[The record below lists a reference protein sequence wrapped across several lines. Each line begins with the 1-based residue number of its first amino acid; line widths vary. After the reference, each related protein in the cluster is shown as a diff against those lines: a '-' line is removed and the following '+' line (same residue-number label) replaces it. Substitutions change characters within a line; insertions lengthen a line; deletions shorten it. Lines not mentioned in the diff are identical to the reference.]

1 MLYHSELFGPSGEE
15 LFVFIPATGDDVFGE
30 VSGEMTNDIITSFGL
45 FDCYSAGSWTIRV
58 WEASDLDNNGQVDR
72 DGSGNIIG
80 CYVEQVV
87 TFNPGCPDPATVTA
101 VANVTDIGCTSSG
114 RITLQNFST
123 SDLYCVSSTG
133 SGASISW
140 TGPGGFSG
148 SGTSISGLSP
158 GTYTAT
164 ISDGYGCPT
173 TVSATVNSITPVTI
187 ASCEEIQSPSVFGGS
202 NGSARVTINPGS
214 GDYTISWTGPTSGNR
229 SGVDG
234 DNTISNLRAGTYT
247 FTVTDDVS
255 GCTSE
260 CMVTINDPPCEV
272 AFEVEQ
278 NAAGDVVIRIL
289 GGAPNF
295 FVSYVGPTN
304 SPGDLGPFGTGGIT
318 LPGADFAGGFYAFT
332 VYEQGRPA
340 CENFFTLTYVGP
352 DCTDLMITNEDSS
365 NPTCGNVEDGT
376 ITVGFTGLDN
386 PIITWLGPG
395 VTGSNSPML
404 TGLGAGT
411 YDYQVTD
418 DEGCLLEGSFT
429 LTAPP
434 SLTLSCDG
442 INETRDALNDGMIAL
457 DVGGG
462 SPGYTLSYTAIDEMG
477 VPLPPLNGRA
487 ISTVDTL
494 RNLMAG
500 TYQITITDATGCTIN
515 CTTTITQPNC
525 ELFPDCVAT
534 DASVIG
540 GVGSVEL
547 TFDGTPDWSIMITGP
562 TDTSF
567 VTSSVSEV
575 IKDLPQGNY
584 ALEVFNDAGCAG
596 TCNFSIS
603 GPTCTITVDT
613 DFQNPT
619 CSGGSDGAIFLDL
632 PGQGMGLVIDWDD
645 DLYDGQD
652 TLRGLSAGTYQVI
665 LSDATGCVLA
675 PITFTLV
682 NPDSLRARMAIDA
695 DIFCAGDRTG
705 GLTVMPQN
713 GLAPFSYDWSVDS
726 LPNSA
731 TVSGLIAGTYAVTV
745 TDANGCQV
753 VADTTLTEIPALSL
767 SCGSIAESTIGAN
780 DGRVGFLLS
789 GGTAPYDIQLNGTPI
804 MPPADDTFRLLSPG
818 QYVID
823 VMDVNGCTVSCT
835 AVVNRGGC
843 GDFTVGINATQPD
856 CDNATGSATATPMM
870 GNGTVTYLWS
880 NGAVTETVNDLS
892 PGTYEVM
899 ATDTAGCEAVNQVT
913 IFPFADIPSVSI
925 NDFSTVC
932 DDECTII
939 MLNFVG
945 TPPFT
950 LDYEIDRDGA
960 QVMRQLVTSSVGD
973 TTFTFCPAD
982 FGFPDLGNSTM
993 VTFSTLVD
1001 GNGCS
1006 RPVDLNRLIP
1016 AQQTQVGNYAETIC
1030 GGDTLRYF
1038 GEEFFAARRTGDV
1051 TLPFPASNG
1060 CDSTVTV
1067 TVDFFAP
1074 ATGTLNETI
1083 CAGDTLTYRGET
1095 FHASRTTGDVVLPDG
1110 SVNGCDST
1118 VTVTVDFFAPATGTL
1133 NETICAGDTLTIQG
1147 EIFHASRT
1155 TGDVV
1160 LPDGSVNGCDST
1172 VTVTVDFFA
1181 PATGTLN
1188 ETICAGDTLTIGGEM
1203 FHASRTTGDVVLP
1216 DGSVNGC
1223 DSTVTVTVDF
1233 FAPATGTLN
1242 ETICAG
1248 DTLTIQG
1255 EIFHASRTTG
1265 DVVLPDGSVNG
1276 CDSTVT
1282 VTVDFFAPAT
1292 GTLNETICTGDTL
1305 TIQGEIFHAS
1315 RTTGDVVI
1323 PDASVNGCDSTVTVT
1338 VDFFAPAT
1346 GTLNETICTG
1356 DTLTIQGEIFH
1367 ASRTT
1372 GDVVLPDAS
1381 VNGCDSTVTVTVDF
1395 FAPATGIYN
1404 ETICAGDTL
1413 TYRGEIF
1420 HASRTTGDVVI
1431 PDASANGCDSTVT
1444 VTVDFYAPATGTL
1457 NETICTGDTLTI
1469 QGEIFHASRTTG
1481 DVVLPD
1487 ASANGC
1493 DSTVTVTVDFFAP
1506 ATGIYNET
1514 ICAGDTLTYRGEI
1527 FHASRTTGDVV
1538 LPDASVNG
1546 CDSTVT
1552 VDFFAPATVTVDFF
1566 APATGM
1572 LRRMAVTTVNETIC
1586 AGDTL
1591 TYRGEIF
1598 HASRTT
1604 GDVVLPDASV
1614 NGCDSTVT
1622 VTVDFFAPATGIY
1635 NETICAGDTLTIQGE
1650 IFHASRTTGDVV
1662 LPDASVNG
1670 CDSTVTVTVD
1680 FFAPATGIYNET
1692 ICAGDTLTIQGEIF
1706 HASRTTGDVVLP
1718 DASANGCDSTVT
1730 VTVDFFAPATG
1741 IYNETI
1747 CAGDTLTYQGEI
1759 FHASRTTG
1767 DVVIPDASAN
1777 GCDSTVTV
1785 TVDFFAPATGIYN
1798 ETICA
1803 GDTLTYRGET
1813 FHASRTTGDV
1823 VLPDAS
1829 MNGCDSTVTVTV
1841 DFFAP
1846 AQSALSTTI
1855 CLSDT
1860 FQLRGEIFHANRTS
1874 GDVIFPNASA
1884 NGCDST
1890 VSVMIDFFPQVM
1902 GAFDTTI
1909 CAGTSFTYG
1918 GQLFDRA
1925 IDDFLVTLSEPTS
1938 NGCDSVVVVSVAVEE
1953 LPTVSLGGDGIVCPE
1968 GELSISLDY
1977 DGTVPATVFLSSN
1990 PGEAISVP
1998 VGGTTIQRTVPPGST
2013 VSIMSAST
2021 SSGCSPNFNGTL
2033 TVVETDLSVGI
2044 NIMSGD
2050 GIYAVSCADGSDG
2063 AVQAVVS
2070 GGSSPYQYMWST
2082 GNQEEMVE
2090 GLEPGD
2096 YTLMVTTSR
2105 GCQREA
2111 SVTLNSPELLAVTI
2125 NEVPASCVDSIPTLV
2140 IQDIQGGIGPYVFGT
2155 TGSALSPAGSLPDSL
2170 KVPVGGSTFVLEDAN
2185 GCLLSQSFNFDPAPL
2200 GELVVTPSNAVI
2212 RLGDSVALSV
2222 LTDLNTD
2229 GFFISP
2235 GPEEPIVGNEV
2246 FVAPMASTTY
2256 TITVIDPNGCS
2267 ATATAKVLVDRYVP
2281 VYAPTAFSPNLD
2293 GTNDLYRVFAHD
2305 QVLEIADF
2313 FIFNRWGDNVFN
2325 FPGPVGPEETN
2336 WGWDGTA
2343 ADGRP
2348 YEQGTYVYSV
2358 RVTLLD
2364 GREVTLKGDFVL
2376 MR

>member
-1 MLYHSELFGPSGEE
+1 MKSLFIVLSFLLIGVNPLLSPRASDVNEIHSLASIEPKFSNYTPKKNPCGGGSLAITSVNVENQTTGDPADGAFWSWTATGSSTMLYHSELFGPSGEE

-1133 NETICAGDTLTIQG
+1133 NETICT
-1147 EIFHASRT
+1147 
-1155 TGDVV
+1155 
-1160 LPDGSVNGCDST
+1160 
-1172 VTVTVDFFA
+1172 
-1181 PATGTLN
+1181 
-1188 ETICAGDTLTIGGEM
+1188 GDTLTIGGEM

-1242 ETICAG
+1242 ETICTG
-1248 DTLTIQG
+1248 DTLTIGG

-1346 GTLNETICTG
+1346 GTLNETIC
-1356 DTLTIQGEIFH
+1356 
-1367 ASRTT
+1367 
-1372 GDVVLPDAS
+1372 
-1381 VNGCDSTVTVTVDF
+1381 
-1395 FAPATGIYN
+1395 
-1404 ETICAGDTL
+1404 
-1413 TYRGEIF
+1413 
-1420 HASRTTGDVVI
+1420 
-1431 PDASANGCDSTVT
+1431 
-1444 VTVDFYAPATGTL
+1444 
-1457 NETICTGDTLTI
+1457 
-1469 QGEIFHASRTTG
+1469 
-1481 DVVLPD
+1481 
-1487 ASANGC
+1487 
-1493 DSTVTVTVDFFAP
+1493 
-1506 ATGIYNET
+1506 
-1514 ICAGDTLTYRGEI
+1514 
-1527 FHASRTTGDVV
+1527 
-1538 LPDASVNG
+1538 
-1546 CDSTVT
+1546 
-1552 VDFFAPATVTVDFF
+1552 
-1566 APATGM
+1566 
-1572 LRRMAVTTVNETIC
+1572 
-1586 AGDTL
+1586 
-1591 TYRGEIF
+1591 
-1598 HASRTT
+1598 
-1604 GDVVLPDASV
+1604 
-1614 NGCDSTVT
+1614 
-1622 VTVDFFAPATGIY
+1622 
-1635 NETICAGDTLTIQGE
+1635 
-1650 IFHASRTTGDVV
+1650 
-1662 LPDASVNG
+1662 
-1670 CDSTVTVTVD
+1670 
-1680 FFAPATGIYNET
+1680 
-1692 ICAGDTLTIQGEIF
+1692 AGDTLTIQGEIF

-1741 IYNETI
+1741 TLNETI
-1747 CAGDTLTYQGEI
+1747 CTGDTLTIQGEI

-1767 DVVIPDASAN
+1767 DVVIPDASVN

-1785 TVDFFAPATGIYN
+1785 TVDFYSSLRRRAP
-1798 ETICA
+1798 
-1803 GDTLTYRGET
+1803 
-1813 FHASRTTGDV
+1813 
-1823 VLPDAS
+1823 
-1829 MNGCDSTVTVTV
+1829 
-1841 DFFAP
+1841 
-1846 AQSALSTTI
+1846 
-1855 CLSDT
+1855 
-1860 FQLRGEIFHANRTS
+1860 
-1874 GDVIFPNASA
+1874 
-1884 NGCDST
+1884 
-1890 VSVMIDFFPQVM
+1890 
-1902 GAFDTTI
+1902 
-1909 CAGTSFTYG
+1909 
-1918 GQLFDRA
+1918 
-1925 IDDFLVTLSEPTS
+1925 
-1938 NGCDSVVVVSVAVEE
+1938 
-1953 LPTVSLGGDGIVCPE
+1953 
-1968 GELSISLDY
+1968 
-1977 DGTVPATVFLSSN
+1977 
-1990 PGEAISVP
+1990 
-1998 VGGTTIQRTVPPGST
+1998 
-2013 VSIMSAST
+2013 
-2021 SSGCSPNFNGTL
+2021 
-2033 TVVETDLSVGI
+2033 
-2044 NIMSGD
+2044 
-2050 GIYAVSCADGSDG
+2050 
-2063 AVQAVVS
+2063 
-2070 GGSSPYQYMWST
+2070 
-2082 GNQEEMVE
+2082 
-2090 GLEPGD
+2090 
-2096 YTLMVTTSR
+2096 
-2105 GCQREA
+2105 
-2111 SVTLNSPELLAVTI
+2111 
-2125 NEVPASCVDSIPTLV
+2125 
-2140 IQDIQGGIGPYVFGT
+2140 
-2155 TGSALSPAGSLPDSL
+2155 
-2170 KVPVGGSTFVLEDAN
+2170 
-2185 GCLLSQSFNFDPAPL
+2185 
-2200 GELVVTPSNAVI
+2200 
-2212 RLGDSVALSV
+2212 
-2222 LTDLNTD
+2222 
-2229 GFFISP
+2229 
-2235 GPEEPIVGNEV
+2235 
-2246 FVAPMASTTY
+2246 
-2256 TITVIDPNGCS
+2256 
-2267 ATATAKVLVDRYVP
+2267 
-2281 VYAPTAFSPNLD
+2281 
-2293 GTNDLYRVFAHD
+2293 
-2305 QVLEIADF
+2305 
-2313 FIFNRWGDNVFN
+2313 
-2325 FPGPVGPEETN
+2325 
-2336 WGWDGTA
+2336 
-2343 ADGRP
+2343 
-2348 YEQGTYVYSV
+2348 
-2358 RVTLLD
+2358 
-2364 GREVTLKGDFVL
+2364 
-2376 MR
+2376 

>member
-1133 NETICAGDTLTIQG
+1133 NETICT
-1147 EIFHASRT
+1147 
-1155 TGDVV
+1155 
-1160 LPDGSVNGCDST
+1160 
-1172 VTVTVDFFA
+1172 
-1181 PATGTLN
+1181 
-1188 ETICAGDTLTIGGEM
+1188 GDTLTIGGEM

-1265 DVVLPDGSVNG
+1265 DVVLPD
-1276 CDSTVT
+1276 
-1282 VTVDFFAPAT
+1282 
-1292 GTLNETICTGDTL
+1292 
-1305 TIQGEIFHAS
+1305 AS
-1315 RTTGDVVI
+1315 
-1323 PDASVNGCDSTVTVT
+1323 A
-1338 VDFFAPAT
+1338 
-1346 GTLNETICTG
+1346 
-1356 DTLTIQGEIFH
+1356 
-1367 ASRTT
+1367 
-1372 GDVVLPDAS
+1372 
-1381 VNGCDSTVTVTVDF
+1381 NGCDSTVTVTVDF

-1404 ETICAGDTL
+1404 ETICA
-1413 TYRGEIF
+1413 
-1420 HASRTTGDVVI
+1420 
-1431 PDASANGCDSTVT
+1431 
-1444 VTVDFYAPATGTL
+1444 
-1457 NETICTGDTLTI
+1457 GDTLTI

-1538 LPDASVNG
+1538 LPDASV
-1546 CDSTVT
+1546 
-1552 VDFFAPATVTVDFF
+1552 
-1566 APATGM
+1566 
-1572 LRRMAVTTVNETIC
+1572 
-1586 AGDTL
+1586 
-1591 TYRGEIF
+1591 
-1598 HASRTT
+1598 
-1604 GDVVLPDASV
+1604 
-1614 NGCDSTVT
+1614 
-1622 VTVDFFAPATGIY
+1622 
-1635 NETICAGDTLTIQGE
+1635 
-1650 IFHASRTTGDVV
+1650 
-1662 LPDASVNG
+1662 
-1670 CDSTVTVTVD
+1670 
-1680 FFAPATGIYNET
+1680 
-1692 ICAGDTLTIQGEIF
+1692 
-1706 HASRTTGDVVLP
+1706 
-1718 DASANGCDSTVT
+1718 NGCDSTVT